1 MADPEPDGLY
11 SSRTEREPKSPTRCG
26 PRPEPDPRTVADP
39 EPDGPSPRR
48 MEREP
53 YTLRT
58 WSGAEPNAGPEPND
72 PLARYSSVTRARDAK
87 ARTALRRQEATSK
100 DLGLRL
106 CLA

>member
-1 MADPEPDGLY
+1 MADPELVRLIRVGRSGSQQAP
-11 SSRTEREPKSPTRCG
+11 G
-26 PRPEPDPRTVADP
+26 PRPDPDPRTVANP
-39 EPDGPSPRR
+39 VPDEPSPSR

-58 WSGAEPNAGPEPND
+58 WAGAKPNAGPEPNG
-72 PLARYSSVTRARDAK
+72 PRYSSVTQARDAK

>member
-1 MADPEPDGLY
+1 
-11 SSRTEREPKSPTRCG
+11 
-26 PRPEPDPRTVADP
+26 VADP
-39 EPDGPSPRR
+39 EPDGPSPSR

-58 WSGAEPNAGPEPND
+58 WAGAEPNAGPEPND
-72 PLARYSSVTRARDAK
+72 PRYSSVTRARDAK

>member
-1 MADPEPDGLY
+1 
-11 SSRTEREPKSPTRCG
+11 
-26 PRPEPDPRTVADP
+26 
-39 EPDGPSPRR
+39 

-58 WSGAEPNAGPEPND
+58 WAGAKPNAGPEPND
-72 PLARYSSVTRARDAK
+72 PRYSSVTQARDAK

-106 CLA
+106 CLAWSHGLYPMCSDSDGF